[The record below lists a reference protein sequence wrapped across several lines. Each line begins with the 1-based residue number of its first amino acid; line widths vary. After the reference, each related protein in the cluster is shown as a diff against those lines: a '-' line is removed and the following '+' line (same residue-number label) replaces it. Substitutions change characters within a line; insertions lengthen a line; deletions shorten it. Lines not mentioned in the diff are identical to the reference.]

1 LVISVKPLRGSKET
15 THTERY
21 STMTDLEEL
30 RQYEREL
37 LEVIWQLR
45 QATSPAKVERTQR
58 MIEVRKQL
66 RAVRTELAL
75 VEQTKV
81 S

>member
-1 LVISVKPLRGSKET
+1 
-15 THTERY
+15 
-21 STMTDLEEL
+21 MTDLEEL